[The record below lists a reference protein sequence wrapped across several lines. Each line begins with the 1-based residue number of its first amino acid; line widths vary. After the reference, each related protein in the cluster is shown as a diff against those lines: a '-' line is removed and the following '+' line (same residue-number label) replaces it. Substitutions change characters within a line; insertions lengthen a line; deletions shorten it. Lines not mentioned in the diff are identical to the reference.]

1 MMKVYKFGGASV
13 KSADAL
19 RNLAHIVQNYG
30 GRQQLLLVISAM
42 GKTTNALEQV
52 YHQAY
57 QKQDFGPALRQCQL
71 YHSSIVQELF
81 LQLENPIYERLD
93 LLFSQLQHQL
103 QTIAELSSG
112 NYDQLYDQ
120 VVSYGELIS
129 STIVHYYLQQEELA
143 NTWIDSRK
151 YIQTENTWRE
161 AKVDWAWTER
171 VMKRDLPAILQD
183 QLIVTQGF
191 LGGTNNGLTT
201 TLGREGSDFSG
212 AIFAYCLDA
221 AGLYIWKDVEG
232 LLNADPKRFAHTVCY
247 PELSY
252 QETVEMAYYGASVI
266 HPKTI
271 KPLANKH
278 IPLYVKSFLNPDGE
292 GTKICDC
299 RFEVMAPAYIVKDDQ
314 CLVSFSAKD
323 FAFISEKNLGTI
335 FNALSEFRIKINLM
349 QNSAISFSICT
360 DLHEARLHKLIDTL
374 QDQFTIHYNTQL
386 QLFTIKN
393 YDNDSVQEILNGK
406 EVLLEQRTRTTFQ
419 IVSRVTSPL
428 TPS

>member
-52 YHQAY
+52 YDLAFR
-57 QKQDFGPALRQCQL
+57 KQDFGPALSQCQL
-71 YHSSIVQELF
+71 YHSAIVQELF
-81 LQLENPIYERLD
+81 PQQENPIYGRLD

-103 QTIAELSSG
+103 QTIAELTSG

-129 STIVHYYLQQEELA
+129 STIVHYYLLQEDLT

-171 VMKRDLPAILQD
+171 VMKRDLPAILQH

-221 AGLYIWKDVEG
+221 EGLYIWKDVEG
-232 LLNADPKRFAHTVCY
+232 LLNADPKRFARTVRY

-278 IPLYVKSFLNPDGE
+278 IPLYVKSFLNPAGE

-299 RFEVMAPAYIVKDDQ
+299 RFEVMAPAYIVKDEQ

-335 FNALSEFRIKINLM
+335 FNALSELRIKINLM

-360 DLHEARLHKLIDTL
+360 DLHEARLQKLIDTL
-374 QDQFTIHYNTQL
+374 QDQFSIHYNTQL

-393 YDNDSVQEILNGK
+393 YDNDSVQEILTGK

-419 IVSRVTSPL
+419 VVCKVK
-428 TPS
+428 